1 MKATPLATL
10 REALAKQEKYQA
22 EQAELERLHEQAAGR
37 AKADHEAG
45 REQTL
50 IGQAAA
56 QQRAAEQ
63 AALDDIRKL
72 LIFIGLCRCA
82 LQTMPYRSAPNTA
95 NPRNPPTVPRVG

>member
-1 MKATPLATL
+1 MKATTLATL

-22 EQAELERLHEQAAGR
+22 VERLREQAAGR

-63 AALDDIRKL
+63 AALEAEAK
-72 LIFIGLCRCA
+72 A
-82 LQTMPYRSAPNTA
+82 E
-95 NPRNPPTVPRVG
+95 